1 MANQQTKRQGEQEST
16 TMTRSGE
23 GERSL
28 ATRQYQDP
36 FSLLDSIFE
45 RMQRDF
51 FGTSLFNALM
61 PTRGGD
67 GGRGDG
73 PIRVP
78 RVQMRDTGNAIELTA
93 ELPGIEPENVSVEL
107 EDDVLTISAEAQTEQ
122 EAEGARVER
131 YVAFYRQIP
140 LPEGIDPDQVETSY
154 RNGELSLRFPK
165 RQAGSNARQIPINT
179 AQSGTQQSGQQQ
191 SGQQQSGQQQSG
203 AQTKERAA

>member
-23 GERSL
+23 GERGL

-51 FGTSLFNALM
+51 FGTSLFNALI
-61 PTRGGD
+61 PTRGD
-67 GGRGDG
+67 AGRAEG

-78 RVQMRDTGNAIELTA
+78 RVQMRNTGNAIELTA
-93 ELPGIEPENVSVEL
+93 ELPGIEPENVRVEL
-107 EDDVLTISAEAQTEQ
+107 DGDVLTISAEDETEQ
-122 EAEGARVER
+122 EVEGGRVER

-140 LPEGIDPDQVETSY
+140 LPEGIDPDQVQTSY
-154 RNGELSLRFPK
+154 ENGVLSLHFPK
-165 RQAGSNARQIPINT
+165 REARSNARQIPINT
-179 AQSGTQQSGQQQ
+179 TQSGQQQ
-191 SGQQQSGQQQSG
+191 QSQ
-203 AQTKERAA
+203 AKTKERAA